1 MPAFFRI
8 SRISG
13 VVSPGPSS
21 NVRAILGAVPSPW
34 TSVLPSN
41 CELGAAAANPST
53 AASPRKRRRTKQI
66 MESIF
71 KLTTEKYERHVRIY
85 FEVLALA
92 THNENIKNTLKD
104 DYAKD
109 LKATCEFIERLAS
122 EQKIRIDVDSEVLA
136 QSLRSIWMGT
146 AEKMVLGYGNE
157 KLREDWF
164 ALTLQALGAVR

>member
-1 MPAFFRI
+1 MDEIAKRLGI
-8 SRISG
+8 SKGALYSYFTSKDEILKEIYKNGRQTIQKILCE
-13 VVSPGPSS
+13 SS
-21 NVRAILGAVPSPW
+21 KEGDL
-34 TSVLPSN
+34 
-41 CELGAAAANPST
+41 
-53 AASPRKRRRTKQI
+53 KQI
-66 MESIF
+66 MENIF
-71 KLTTEKYERHVRIY
+71 KLTTEKYERNIRIY

-92 THNENIKNTLKD
+92 THNESIRNALKD

-122 EQKIRIDVDSEVLA
+122 ERKIRIDVDSEVLA